1 MRFGL
6 VLVVLLG
13 GAAAAAPI
21 IAPYDPLEISAA
33 RLEPPSGAH
42 VMGTD
47 VLGRDVFSRVLF
59 GARLSL
65 GAALLTLTLIV
76 AIGLTMGV
84 VAGYYGGWLDAVLM
98 RVADVILAVPTVVL
112 ALAII
117 GLLQTGLTSVV
128 LALSGVWWVRY
139 GRVARTLVLAGRER
153 AFVESARALGAGD
166 ARIIVRHLLPDVV
179 PPVLVLA
186 TLDVGAVMLAV
197 SALNFLG
204 LGVMPPTPEWGAMI
218 NDGKNA
224 LFVAPHVMVFPGLA
238 LTMAVLGLNLI
249 GEGLADRLA
258 RRGGDV
264 LTRPFRDR

>member
-98 RVADVILAVPTVVL
+98 RVTDLVL
-112 ALAII
+112 VLPELP
-117 GLLQTGLTSVV
+117 LLLLVG
-128 LALSGVWWVRY
+128 ALSG
-139 GRVARTLVLAGRER
+139 GSVLGLPAMI
-153 AFVESARALGAGD
+153 SALFWPIA
-166 ARIIVRHLLPDVV
+166 ARIIRSQVLTLRTRTQVRGRHRLRRRH
-179 PPVLVLA
+179 
-186 TLDVGAVMLAV
+186 
-197 SALNFLG
+197 
-204 LGVMPPTPEWGAMI
+204 
-218 NDGKNA
+218 
-224 LFVAPHVMVFPGLA
+224 VAPAAPPDPARPGPA
-238 LTMAVLGLNLI
+238 VGGRVHPRRRQSGRAAGRSGFSGRGRPHRERIPRRSLT
-249 GEGLADRLA
+249 EA
-258 RRGGDV
+258 RVGRA
-264 LTRPFRDR
+264 FRSAQE